1 MFQITLKVVKLRY
14 LFLHVYKY
22 CSDYVGL
29 PYLVCQ
35 CILFSPL
42 PSGVNQW
49 YKKEKTCSF
58 FFFFLIATNWDSSL
72 LRKTDYLISSIHV
85 DTQSLKCFFP
95 LSHVLF
101 HINIYEKYSMCLIYF
116 WKTATTSITKWYISC
131 YITAIFKCRNGTM
144 GSLD

>member
-1 MFQITLKVVKLRY
+1 MFISTVVIMWDYLTLSANA
-14 LFLHVYKY
+14 FCFPH
-22 CSDYVGL
+22 
-29 PYLVCQ
+29 YLVVL
-35 CILFSPL
+35 I
-42 PSGVNQW
+42 SGIR
-49 YKKEKTCSF
+49 KKRLALF